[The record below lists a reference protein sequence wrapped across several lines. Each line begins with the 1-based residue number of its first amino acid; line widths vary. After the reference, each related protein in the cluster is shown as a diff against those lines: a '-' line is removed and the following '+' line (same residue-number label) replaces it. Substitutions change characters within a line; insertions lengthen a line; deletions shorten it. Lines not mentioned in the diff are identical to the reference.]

1 MILLSEGSG
10 VYPVDAKEQFEAGS
24 KKLTLNDG
32 KVYIKE
38 DARRDMFELVSDLAK
53 LHAVQLNA
61 IRGIYQNE
69 IPLSDEDIEV
79 YLVKLHDIGEKWQRD
94 IEQLK
99 KAFIE
104 VVDSSTESAEDK

>member
-10 VYPVDAKEQFEAGS
+10 VYPADAKEQFEEGS
-24 KKLTLNDG
+24 KKLKLNDG

-38 DARRDMFELVSDLAK
+38 DARRDMFDLITDLSK
-53 LHAVQLNA
+53 LHEVQLNS
-61 IRGIYQNE
+61 IRCIYQNE
-69 IPLSDEDIEV
+69 IPLSNEDLEM

>member
-10 VYPVDAKEQFEAGS
+10 VYPVEVKEQFEEGS

-38 DARRDMFELVSDLAK
+38 DARRDMFDLITDLSK
-53 LHAVQLNA
+53 LHSVQLNS
-61 IRGIYQNE
+61 IRCIYQNE
-69 IPLSDEDIEV
+69 IPLSNEDLEV

-104 VVDSSTESAEDK
+104 VVNSSTESAEDK

>member
-24 KKLTLNDG
+24 KKLKLNDG

-38 DARRDMFELVSDLAK
+38 DARRYMLDLITDLAK
-53 LHAVQLNA
+53 LHSVQLNA
-61 IRGIYQNE
+61 IRCIYQNE
-69 IPLSDEDIEV
+69 IPLSDEDLEM

-104 VVDSSTESAEDK
+104 VVDSSTESAENK